1 MRIWASSR
9 KCSASA
15 ARMSAARLPEIRYKK
30 NVGTTRTFRQPLTTE
45 AELGEAV
52 ADFAARCGKKLRR
65 QHSGAASLTA
75 YIQTNH
81 LAPTEPQRSRS
92 FAVTFTTPTNSTL
105 QLVQGAKFALSKI
118 FREGFQYKRAGVLL
132 SGLVNQSTGQMSLF
146 DPVDHD
152 KHQRLMSALDSVN
165 TRFGRNAAQTI
176 GGAARLTQQNRLS
189 PSYTTRWKDLLT
201 VQCGN
206 PMDLWVPGRD

>member
-1 MRIWASSR
+1 M
-9 KCSASA
+9 
-15 ARMSAARLPEIRYKK
+15 
-30 NVGTTRTFRQPLTTE
+30 
-45 AELGEAV
+45 V
-52 ADFAARCGKKLRR
+52 ALVDVNNFYVSCERVFCPALRGKP
-65 QHSGAASLTA
+65 T
-75 YIQTNH
+75 
-81 LAPTEPQRSRS
+81 TEPQHSRS

-118 FREGFQYKRAGVLL
+118 YREGFQYKRAGVLL

-165 TRFGRNAAQTI
+165 VRFSRNAVRTAAQTI
-176 GGAARLTQQNRLS
+176 GGSARLTQQNRLS

-206 PMDLWVPGRD
+206 PMDL